1 MPWTRRGFVAE
12 RLPGADAAARRTFA
26 TLMAAQRWRL
36 AMYASCGWFWE
47 TPDRVETGLV
57 IRAATH
63 AATLIDGVGRPT
75 SRGPWPRT
83 SRPSMRIGGAAPAEE
98 VTTR

>member
-1 MPWTRRGFVAE
+1 M
-12 RLPGADAAARRTFA
+12 PGADATSRRTFA

-47 TPDRVETGLV
+47 SPDRVETGLV

-63 AATLIDGVGRPT
+63 AATLIDGVA
-75 SRGPWPRT
+75 RT
-83 SRPSMRIGGAAPAEE
+83 DLATTLASDLEAVRTTAAAARAEE